1 MQCKDKRHV
10 RMLTSCIP
18 DKDAIVKRRG
28 KDKAVPL
35 VIETYNNVMDGVD
48 ISDQMMSSYPLERKR
63 LKKGQKMGL
72 HLFNTCVFNSQIL
85 HPKRG
90 GKLSALEFRSKLIS
104 QTIKKYGRYDTDA
117 FQKVVEQA
125 QLKIPLD

>member
-1 MQCKDKRHV
+1 
-10 RMLTSCIP
+10 MLTSCIP

-104 QTIKKYGRYDTDA
+104 QIIKKYGRYDTDA